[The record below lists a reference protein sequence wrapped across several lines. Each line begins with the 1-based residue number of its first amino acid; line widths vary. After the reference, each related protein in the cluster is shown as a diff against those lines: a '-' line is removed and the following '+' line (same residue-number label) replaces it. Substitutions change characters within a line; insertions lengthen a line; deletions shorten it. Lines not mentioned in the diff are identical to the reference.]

1 LIDFINHQSR
11 PDRYPIEDVWNCNEY
26 DDLNSIAIVSFSGET
41 VSKMLE
47 NKDKEIK

>member
-1 LIDFINHQSR
+1 MLNVIRLRMYGTAS
-11 PDRYPIEDVWNCNEY
+11 EY

-47 NKDKEIK
+47 KDDEVKYKNLKN